1 MSANAIVDDIVS
13 LGHKGEFYNAGGYIK
28 LYPED
33 FSKEPVHTISKLIV

>member
-13 LGHKGEFYNAGGYIK
+13 LGHKGEFYNGSGYIK

-33 FSKEPVHTISKLIV
+33 FSKAPVHMIPKSIV